1 MLNKTDIRFS
11 NLPNEILDRGLSD
24 IPTSDLT
31 KLCLVSKSLRRAAEP
46 FLYSDVT
53 FRWSDG
59 ITPPI
64 VPLLRTLF
72 ERPELVALID
82 TVTLQESLLSN
93 SRRPRLNTTQTPVH
107 QFLEAIDQ
115 SQVPYRTDW
124 ILGLYT
130 GQMNAIAVLLISNL
144 ARTTRLV
151 IDHNII
157 SGHDFV
163 VQVLRSNIFDQLPGF
178 KRLERIRYAKNLDH
192 PLSERNE
199 MFKNVLSLFY
209 VPTVMHIV
217 ATNSNPKIFR
227 WPRAEPNSDY
237 LVSLDIRWPIEQFL
251 AKILTR
257 TRNLKSLSW
266 KWIYCDNINAD
277 PETTFLN
284 FSRIKKTVLPVRVN
298 QIMEFRELRV
308 TISGSFNGFRDFVEL
323 TPLKYLPLVS
333 LAGVGTELPDGL
345 EAFNLL
351 RASINDEETT
361 RLDPR
366 GSKRAQLE

>member
-1 MLNKTDIRFS
+1 
-11 NLPNEILDRGLSD
+11 
-24 IPTSDLT
+24 
-31 KLCLVSKSLRRAAEP
+31 
-46 FLYSDVT
+46 
-53 FRWSDG
+53 
-59 ITPPI
+59 
-64 VPLLRTLF
+64 
-72 ERPELVALID
+72 
-82 TVTLQESLLSN
+82 
-93 SRRPRLNTTQTPVH
+93 
-107 QFLEAIDQ
+107 
-115 SQVPYRTDW
+115 
-124 ILGLYT
+124 
-130 GQMNAIAVLLISNL
+130 MNAIAVLLISNL

-199 MFKNVLSLFY
+199 MFENVLSLFY

-284 FSRIKKTVLPVRVN
+284 FSRIKKTVLPVRGILEALKFRTMLTVN
-298 QIMEFRELRV
+298 QIMELRELRV

-323 TPLKYLPLVS
+323 TPLEVPTACMPRRRWNRTPRRPRS
-333 LAGVGTELPDGL
+333 LQP
-345 EAFNLL
+345 
-351 RASINDEETT
+351 
-361 RLDPR
+361 P
-366 GSKRAQLE
+366 